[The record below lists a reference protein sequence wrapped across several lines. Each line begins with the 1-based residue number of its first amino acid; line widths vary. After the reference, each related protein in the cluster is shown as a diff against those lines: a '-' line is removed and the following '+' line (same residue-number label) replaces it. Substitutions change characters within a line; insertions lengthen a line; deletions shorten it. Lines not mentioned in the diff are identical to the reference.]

1 MESAAQASGFTQ
13 SATQTASVSKKRL
26 WVGRMMSAVV
36 VLFLVF
42 DAVLKF
48 IKPAPVVEAFAH
60 LGLPLGLAGGL
71 GIVLFAST
79 FLFAVPPSSVLGG
92 VFLTGSPCW

>member
-26 WVGRMMSAVV
+26 WVGRIMSALV

-48 IKPAPVVEAFAH
+48 IKPAPVVGHEGKSTVRHDRSFRSCTA
-60 LGLPLGLAGGL
+60 AG
-71 GIVLFAST
+71 
-79 FLFAVPPSSVLGG
+79 
-92 VFLTGSPCW
+92 